1 MALPNLGAHPRSTD
15 MGTTDQREIRSNERD
30 YLLEGSNNGA
40 VDISVAAGG
49 TITPTTEER
58 LGNGFIRF
66 TGAPPTDHVLVITE
80 QARQLAFF
88 NDSTR
93 AITTTAADGELLLE
107 AADSLLLEDG
117 SGVLLLEAPSTLI
130 PIGETRLFQKDGEVF
145 RTLGLVGLQ
154 TGALLHSGQVN
165 PTALIDFDDEIL
177 AKVEFKDYAFTV
189 DTPSSSSN
197 VLVLDVENGNY
208 FNVTLTEAV
217 TTLTLSNPFTE
228 STTIILI
235 ATQDGT
241 GTWEITWPASVIWEQ
256 ATGESPAQTTT
267 ANAVDIFML
276 QTVDTGTT
284 WYGFILGLDMG

>member
-1 MALPNLGAHPRSTD
+1 MTLPNLGAHPRAVD
-15 MGTTDQREIRSNERD
+15 MGITEQREIRSNERD

-66 TGAPPTDHVLVITE
+66 TGAPATDPVLDITD
-80 QARQLAFF
+80 QARQISFF

-93 AITTTAADGELLLE
+93 AMLSTASDGDLLLE
-107 AADSLLLEDG
+107 AADSLQLEDG
-117 SGVLLLEAPSTLI
+117 SGNLLLEASSTLV
-130 PIGETRLFQKDGEVF
+130 PIGETRIFQKDGDVF

-177 AKVEFKDYAFTV
+177 AKVEFKDYAFIV
-189 DTPSSSSN
+189 DTPSSSSGT
-197 VLVLDVENGNY
+197 LVLDVENGNY
-208 FNVTLTEAV
+208 FSTTLTEAV

-284 WYGFILGLDMG
+284 WYGFILGLNMG